1 MFEIGDI
8 ITGKPESNDAYF
20 ITNTFGKY
28 KVIGI
33 DYEFGKIIVEIIS
46 HTNKINIGMI
56 YGVEEKYFK
65 LAKIGGASLK

>member
-1 MFEIGDI
+1 MFKIGDI
-8 ITGKPESNDAYF
+8 ITGKPESDKAYF
-20 ITNTFGKY
+20 ITNTLGKY

-33 DYEFGKIIVEIIS
+33 DYELDKITVMVIDHVDK
-46 HTNKINIGMI
+46 HNIGNV